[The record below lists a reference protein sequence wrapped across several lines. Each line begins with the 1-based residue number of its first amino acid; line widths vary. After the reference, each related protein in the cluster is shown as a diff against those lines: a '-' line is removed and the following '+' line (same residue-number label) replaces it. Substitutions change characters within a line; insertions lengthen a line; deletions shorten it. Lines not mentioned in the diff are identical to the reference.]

1 MSDRSTDTDESAAEP
16 ALDDTESA
24 DRGSPEGDPP
34 RRETGSGHEDD
45 EGGYSGLAVLGSAIV
60 GLVVT
65 ALSWWAANAFNVF
78 HEQLFR
84 VRPTVSGRGIGTN
97 WVTGNTNPALD
108 FLIALIHAAD
118 VLMGVFILVMVFVH
132 WAAFRRLAGQMRQPG
147 EASRGDV
154 AADGGTPTDGDG
166 GPEADSAAQNGGDHE

>member
-1 MSDRSTDTDESAAEP
+1 MSERENGNDTDS
-16 ALDDTESA
+16 
-24 DRGSPEGDPP
+24 
-34 RRETGSGHEDD
+34 ETGSEDGD
-45 EGGYSGLAVLGSAIV
+45 GTPERRAYGGGEVLISAVIGLAIA
-60 GLVVT
+60 T
-65 ALSWWAANAFNVF
+65 LSVWVAAGFAVSS
-78 HEQLFR
+78 EALFR
-84 VRPTVSGRGIGTN
+84 VAPTIEDRGVGAD
-97 WVTGNTNPALD
+97 WLAGNTEPALD
-108 FLIALIHAAD
+108 FLIALVHAAD